1 MDKEKDILKE
11 YFRDKLQDY
20 TPQVKRDLWSSL
32 ESHVPAEKSLLRR
45 IYPAVTSAAA
55 VLFIFMLS
63 YKYLF
68 NKSPDSSENIVSVI
82 ETKAQDIPV
91 EVEHEDVLID
101 NNLQAN
107 VNPHVVHVELSEK
120 REIKNNT
127 EPSLEYEERQEPS
140 VSESETKQEH
150 STEETDE
157 NTVYPPRDEDRRGN
171 PGYDNNRYAQVIT
184 KKNAGSK
191 MQISFSGSGFPVM
204 SNDLD
209 YLKIYNT
216 EYLSSYENNFQIDEL
231 FLVTSSPQTGHGSE
245 DNSHSWF
252 PADNYS
258 LKNIKYGTP
267 VTLSLHVSRYISPRW
282 AIETGVSYTRLS
294 SKETWEAEVDYY
306 YYNNTDMLTNNIK
319 LDYLGIPLRASY
331 YPIKKNRLFVYV
343 SAGGM
348 IEKCIS
354 GKAFTLAEKAKKE
367 ESTNLKISELQYSVT
382 GGVGIGLRLFK
393 PVSLFVE
400 PGVTYYFD
408 DGSGIMTI
416 RKDKPFNF
424 NIQGGLKFHF

>member
-11 YFRDKLQDY
+11 FFRDKLQDY
-20 TPQVKRDLWSSL
+20 APQVKRDLWSSL

-45 IYPAVTSAAA
+45 IYPVLSSVAA
-55 VLFIFMLS
+55 VLLIFILS
-63 YKYLF
+63 YRYLF
-68 NKSPDSSENIVSVI
+68 NESPDLLETIVSVI
-82 ETKAQDIPV
+82 ENKAQDIPV
-91 EVEHEDVLID
+91 EVEHEEGLTDD
-101 NNLQAN
+101 KLQAN
-107 VNPHVVHVELSEK
+107 VNTRVVQVELHEK
-120 REIKNNT
+120 RDVINNA
-127 EPSLEYEERQEPS
+127 EPDSEDEEKKEPS

-150 STEETDE
+150 SAEETDE
-157 NTVYPPRDEDRRGN
+157 NTAYPPHDEDRRDN
-171 PGYDNNRYAQVIT
+171 LGYDNNRYAQVIT

-191 MQISFSGSGFPVM
+191 MQISFSGNSFPSM

-231 FLVTSSPQTGHGSE
+231 FMGGSSTGMESSP
-245 DNSHSWF
+245 SWV
-252 PADNYS
+252 PADNYNF
-258 LKNIKYGTP
+258 KNIKYNTP
-267 VTLSLHVSRYISPRW
+267 VTLSLYVSRNISSRW
-282 AIETGVSYTRLS
+282 AIETGVSYTKLS
-294 SKETWEAEVDYY
+294 SEEIWEAERYY
-306 YYNNTDMLTNNIK
+306 SANTDILTNNVK
-319 LDYLGIPLRASY
+319 LDYLGIPLRVSY
-331 YPIKKNRLFVYV
+331 YPIKRNRFFVYV
-343 SAGGM
+343 STGGM

-354 GKAFTLAEKAKKE
+354 GKAFTVAEKAKKE

-382 GGVGIGLRLFK
+382 GGVGIGLQLFK